1 MGIFKKS
8 KEKLEIEQLKRDII
22 GFSLLQAKDDVQ
34 GILYNPLDDE
44 HKEFFQNLLKCIDW
58 VISEDYP
65 NIDNNPIS
73 KPKWQELK

>member
-8 KEKLEIEQLKRDII
+8 KEKLEREQLKRDII
-22 GFSLLQAKDDVQ
+22 GFSLLQARQDLQSVIDD
-34 GILYNPLDDE
+34 LKTE
-44 HKEFFQNLLKCIDW
+44 ESKSFFVNLLNGIDW

>member
-8 KEKLEIEQLKRDII
+8 KEKLEREQLKKDII
-22 GFSLLQAKDDVQ
+22 GFSLLQARQDLQSVIDD
-34 GILYNPLDDE
+34 LKTE
-44 HKEFFQNLLKCIDW
+44 ESKSFFVNLLKGIDW

-73 KPKWQELK
+73 KPKWQE